1 MSNSRVNKMVN
12 LTTQGKRDTLEQEV
26 YRIAGE
32 LGIDPSDPLMV
43 LIREVKQGQVQSG
56 EQVEQL
62 GEQVDQWTQTNL
74 QLLKLL
80 TVKTEEA
87 EKLAQ
92 NNSRLTAILSGLDR
106 QLVGLQQQIK
116 LLPNTSTQSSLAIP
130 NGEVNPT
137 SRNLEQAVT
146 AIATKIN
153 SLMANLNQAQQPNA
167 RAIAQEVE
175 SSVMNWNAR
184 FYLGFTVV
192 TVGFIG
198 WIALMYIG
206 ELKELRGMQLYA
218 AERAGWAMTKLER
231 IEKALGLTE

>member
-92 NNSRLTAILSGLDR
+92 NNSRLTAILSGLDQ